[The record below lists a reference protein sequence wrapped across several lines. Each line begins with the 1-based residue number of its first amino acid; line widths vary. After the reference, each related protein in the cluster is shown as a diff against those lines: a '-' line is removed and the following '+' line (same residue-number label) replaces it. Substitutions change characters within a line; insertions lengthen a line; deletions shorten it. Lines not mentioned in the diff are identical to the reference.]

1 MVSNSQNPYKV
12 IEENPLDYSFVSRDG
27 INYHLYFTPIS
38 SIYPDLVNTYSF
50 SIEREGTNPHPI
62 DLRIAATV
70 VHILRRFFET
80 IENAMIMVC
89 DSTDGKQHKRRNLF
103 DHWFR
108 YYNDG
113 TLTTINA
120 EVGEGDYPFFRICNL
135 EAVNMSICNAGMN
148 DVRQPCFHSFA
159 SRDCRR
165 LLVFGSSFL

>member
-38 SIYPDLVNTYSF
+38 SIYPDFVNTYSF

-70 VHILRRFFET
+70 VYILRRFFET

-120 EVGEGDYPFFRICNL
+120 EVGEGDYELLLSIYFRKDNPYKQQLIK
-135 EAVNMSICNAGMN
+135 AFG
-148 DVRQPCFHSFA
+148 D
-159 SRDCRR
+159 
-165 LLVFGSSFL
+165 LLSQNYYEIVV

>member
-12 IEENPLDYSFVSRDG
+12 IEENPLDYSFVNRDG

-38 SIYPDLVNTYSF
+38 SIYPDLLNTYSF
-50 SIEREGTNPHPI
+50 SIEREGTTPHPI

-70 VHILRRFFET
+70 VDVLRRFFEA

-103 DHWFR
+103 DRWFR

-113 TLTTINA
+113 TLTTISA
-120 EVGEGDYPFFRICNL
+120 EVGEGDYEL
-135 EAVNMSICNAGMN
+135 LLSIYFKKNNPNKQQLIKAFG
-148 DVRQPCFHSFA
+148 DLLAKDCFEI
-159 SRDCRR
+159 
-165 LLVFGSSFL
+165 VI

>member
-12 IEENPLDYSFVSRDG
+12 IEENPFDYSFVSRDG

-62 DLRIAATV
+62 DLRIADTV

-120 EVGEGDYPFFRICNL
+120 EVGEGDYELLLSIYFRKDNPYKQQLIK
-135 EAVNMSICNAGMN
+135 AFG
-148 DVRQPCFHSFA
+148 D
-159 SRDCRR
+159 
-165 LLVFGSSFL
+165 LLSQNYYEIVV

>member
-12 IEENPLDYSFVSRDG
+12 IEENPFDYSFVSRDG

-89 DSTDGKQHKRRNLF
+89 DSTDGKQHKHRNLF

-120 EVGEGDYPFFRICNL
+120 EVGEGDYELLLSIYFRKDNPYKQQLIK
-135 EAVNMSICNAGMN
+135 AFG
-148 DVRQPCFHSFA
+148 D
-159 SRDCRR
+159 
-165 LLVFGSSFL
+165 LLSQNYYEIVV

>member
-50 SIEREGTNPHPI
+50 SIEREGMNPHPI
-62 DLRIAATV
+62 DLRIGATV

-120 EVGEGDYPFFRICNL
+120 EVGEGDYELLLSIYFRKDNPYKQQLIK
-135 EAVNMSICNAGMN
+135 AFG
-148 DVRQPCFHSFA
+148 D
-159 SRDCRR
+159 
-165 LLVFGSSFL
+165 LLSQNYYEIVV

>member
-103 DHWFR
+103 DLWFR

-120 EVGEGDYPFFRICNL
+120 EVGEGDYELLLSIYFRKDNPYKQQLIK
-135 EAVNMSICNAGMN
+135 AFG
-148 DVRQPCFHSFA
+148 D
-159 SRDCRR
+159 
-165 LLVFGSSFL
+165 LLSQNYYEIVV

>member
-12 IEENPLDYSFVSRDG
+12 IEENPLDYSFVNRDG

-38 SIYPDLVNTYSF
+38 SVYPDLLNTYSF

-70 VHILRRFFET
+70 VEVLRRFFQS

-103 DHWFR
+103 DRWFHF
-108 YYNDG
+108 YNDG
-113 TLTTINA
+113 TLTNISA
-120 EVGEGDYPFFRICNL
+120 EVGEGDYELLLSIYFRKDNPYKQQLIKAFGDL
-135 EAVNMSICNAGMN
+135 LAN
-148 DVRQPCFHSFA
+148 DCFEI
-159 SRDCRR
+159 
-165 LLVFGSSFL
+165 VI

>member
-1 MVSNSQNPYKV
+1 MVLPSQLPYEYRK
-12 IEENPLDYSFVSRDG
+12 IDELNYEFVNRDS
-27 INYHLYFTPIS
+27 IRYHLYFTPIS

-70 VHILRRFFET
+70 VYILRRFFET

-120 EVGEGDYPFFRICNL
+120 EVGEGDYELLLSIYFRKDNPYKQQLIK
-135 EAVNMSICNAGMN
+135 AFG
-148 DVRQPCFHSFA
+148 D
-159 SRDCRR
+159 
-165 LLVFGSSFL
+165 LLSQNYYEIVV